1 MRVTI
6 VAANTFEHDARQ
18 LRTADALAG
27 DGHAVLCVGYAQP
40 GLPREEELP
49 SGAYIHRVDID
60 RTIASVFR
68 PLPGP
73 VRRAL
78 CRLLGIDPAWTALPP
93 GPATGVDRL
102 RGPIRRVVEIV
113 AHARRVGPW
122 AGAVVAAA
130 PATDVF
136 HAKAL
141 IALPV
146 IRAAAR
152 RTGARFVYDL
162 ADIHTEA
169 ARLGRMPS
177 WFRSLVRRRER
188 GWMAD
193 AAALTAVSDGVAD
206 EAVRR
211 FGVAR
216 PTVVLNCPP
225 AWRPGEQQPAPVGRL
240 RELARIPEGRAIVLY
255 QGGFSIDR
263 GLEELVAAMDEPPL
277 RELDVAAV
285 FMGYGRLRDWLAERA
300 HERPG
305 RIALV
310 DAVPPAELLAL
321 TVDADVGFVGQ
332 PPRTLNQRLNL
343 ANKLFEYIGAGVPV
357 VVAARTAH
365 CTLVTELALGHCVD
379 VDDPVAVATAIGSL
393 LAGPAS
399 ERLELRRHVR
409 RVALE
414 RYTWEVQRRPLVA
427 LYRGLGGQRAPTS
440 GDSSVEMSVV

>member
-18 LRTADALAG
+18 LRTADALVG
-27 DGHAVLCVGYAQP
+27 DGHAVTCIGYAGP
-40 GLPREEELP
+40 GLQREEELP
-49 SGAYIHRVDID
+49 SGAFVRRVAVD
-60 RTIASVFR
+60 RTIGSAFR
-68 PLPGP
+68 PLPR
-73 VRRAL
+73 VARRVL

-93 GPATGVDRL
+93 TQATGFDRL
-102 RGPIRRVVEIV
+102 RAPFRRLVEIA

-122 AGAVVAAA
+122 ADAVLAAA
-130 PATDVF
+130 PGTDVF

-146 IRAAAR
+146 IHEAAR
-152 RTGARFVYDL
+152 RSSARFVYDL

-177 WFRSLVRRRER
+177 WFRSIVRRRER
-188 GWMAD
+188 RWMAD

-206 EAVRR
+206 EIARR
-211 FGVAR
+211 FAFAR

-225 AWRPGEQQPAPVGRL
+225 AWRPGEALPPPAGRL

-255 QGGFSIDR
+255 QGGFSVDR
-263 GLEELVAAMDEPPL
+263 GIEELVAAMDESPL
-277 RELDVAAV
+277 RELEVAAV
-285 FMGYGRLRDWLAERA
+285 FMGYGRLREWLTARA
-300 HERPG
+300 GERPG

-357 VVAARTAH
+357 VVATGTAH
-365 CTLVTELALGHCVD
+365 CALVTESSLGQCVD
-379 VDDPVAVATAIGSL
+379 VDDPAAIAVAVGSTVAAT
-393 LAGPAS
+393 PD
-399 ERLELRRHVR
+399 ERRKLRLHVR
-409 RVALE
+409 AVALE
-414 RYTWEVQRRPLVA
+414 RYTWEVQRRPLVE
-427 LYRGLGGQRAPTS
+427 LYRRLAVRAP
-440 GDSSVEMSVV
+440 